1 MSKYALFMSKIL
13 SAGEVKGISL
23 AVKTKRKE
31 GLETEAV
38 ALMLRQSKTDQ
49 HRFQVGSIKTKFV

>member
-13 SAGEVKGISL
+13 TAGEVKGISL
-23 AVKTKRKE
+23 AVKTKRRE

-38 ALMLRQSKTDQ
+38 ALMLRQSKSDQ
-49 HRFQVGSIKTKFV
+49 HRFQVGSITTKIV